1 MARTQ
6 VRGTT
11 QVKANTVSA
20 AETDATV
27 ITADGAAAFTA
38 NQPMGGHRATGAG
51 DPVSA
56 QDYVTLVFMLAA
68 IAAAVDTTVW
78 EPLTN
83 GNPTTPELVYD
94 SSGDVIM
101 VKKVY

>member
-11 QVKANTVSA
+11 QVKADSVSKV
-20 AETDATV
+20 ETDATV

-56 QDYVTLVFMLAA
+56 QDYVTLAFMVAA
-68 IAAAVDTTVW
+68 IAVAVDTTVC

-83 GNPTTPELVYD
+83 GNPTAPELIYD
-94 SSGDVIM
+94 SFGDVIM